1 LEAVLELA
9 KEASTG
15 IARARRFSL
24 QLPVRY
30 RTLGAETWYQGK
42 TENVSCTGMLIRA
55 GERMD
60 VDQPVEVVL
69 VLEVDVVGE
78 VSPEVLCLGHVVRKH
93 DPVPTSP
100 FARVA
105 VRIQDYHFPGEV
117 PFAKA

>member
-1 LEAVLELA
+1 LELV
-9 KEASTG
+9 KEATTG

-24 QLPVRY
+24 TLPVRY
-30 RTLGAETWYQGK
+30 RTMGSEHWNQGK

-60 VDQPVEVVL
+60 VNQEVEVVL

-78 VSPEVLCLGHVVRKH
+78 VSPEVLCLGHVVRKL

-100 FARVA
+100 FAKLA

-117 PFAKA
+117 TLASA

>member
-1 LEAVLELA
+1 MELA
-9 KEASTG
+9 KEAATG

-30 RTLGAETWYQGK
+30 RTMGAETWHQGK

-55 GERMD
+55 GERIE
-60 VDQPVEVVL
+60 VNQPVEVIL

-78 VSPEVLCLGHVVRKH
+78 VSPEVLCLGQVVRKH

-117 PFAKA
+117 PLAKA

>member
-1 LEAVLELA
+1 MELA
-9 KEASTG
+9 KEATTG

-30 RTLGAETWYQGK
+30 RPMGSENWNQGK

-60 VDQPVEVVL
+60 VNQEVEVIL

-78 VSPEVLCLGHVVRKH
+78 VSPEVLCLGHVVRKL

-100 FARVA
+100 FAKLA
-105 VRIQDYHFPGEV
+105 VRIQDYHFPGELNL
-117 PFAKA
+117 ATA